1 MERNHNAH
9 TANMRWCFVG
19 KYDEN
24 FMNNSNKCRR
34 TYVNTIIYIFLIQIE
49 LEMSTNLMFLVAVF
63 DIVLLLFIQH
73 NVCIRKKR
81 G

>member
-1 MERNHNAH
+1 
-9 TANMRWCFVG
+9 
-19 KYDEN
+19 
-24 FMNNSNKCRR
+24 MNNSNKCRR
-34 TYVNTIIYIFLIQIE
+34 TYVNTIIHIFRIQIE

-73 NVCIRKKR
+73 NVCKRKKR